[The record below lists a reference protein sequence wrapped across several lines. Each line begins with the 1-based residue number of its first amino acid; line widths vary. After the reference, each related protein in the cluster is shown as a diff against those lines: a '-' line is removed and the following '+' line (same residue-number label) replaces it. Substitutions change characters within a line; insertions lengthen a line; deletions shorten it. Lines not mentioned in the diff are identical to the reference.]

1 MRGAC
6 PLQPTQVSHAPAFAL
21 AGLESLV
28 RRQRHAPPVAGST
41 LCTALCPPP
50 PNHQLRLIP
59 IPHLAQGTVQ
69 LLPNGSAAFLHH
81 NNAKLRLDGSGDRSL
96 PALNR
101 LTAPAAE
108 DLAATLITNGYRL
121 QAAQA
126 QVASAAEEC
135 SRGAEDDLPA
145 AVAGCAPGYSAEAAG
160 QARLPVFDLPAGS
173 RLASAATAAA
183 GALDV
188 YRGALAAA
196 AAAGAAPPPP

>member
-121 QAAQA
+121 QAAAAPRTTCRRRWQA
-126 QVASAAEEC
+126 VHPATRLKPQARRACPYSTC
-135 SRGAEDDLPA
+135 LPA
-145 AVAGCAPGYSAEAAG
+145 AGWHLRPQRRRVRSTYTA
-160 QARLPVFDLPAGS
+160 ARLQRRQ
-173 RLASAATAAA
+173 RL
-183 GALDV
+183 GRRRRRHEL
-188 YRGALAAA
+188 
-196 AAAGAAPPPP
+196 PPPAVPCNG